1 MSVLRYPIKFTS
13 LWHFRTHPF
22 QGTAQ
27 NDPNVVYVS
36 HQGAISHRL
45 SVIPEQ
51 AENTLDR
58 VTADDAVVMTT
69 EMDHHVQDDIHT
81 ETELSQVGRDVICK
95 Q

>member
-1 MSVLRYPIKFTS
+1 
-13 LWHFRTHPF
+13 
-22 QGTAQ
+22 
-27 NDPNVVYVS
+27 
-36 HQGAISHRL
+36 
-45 SVIPEQ
+45 VIPEQ